1 MSRCLMHLARTWY
14 CLRSPPSLL
23 MGATGPHQQ
32 SPLQF
37 MLDLTLRRKQPTASP
52 PLPVATDATMDTS
65 ETAAAIFVSATR
77 DPTEEDTEPST
88 QGAADSDVHFF
99 CTGVGAMCAERHKS
113 PSRIQ
118 MGGTWDEPD
127 NQDRQHRTKHQ
138 KPTTP
143 TKTTNKPEP
152 RVRLKSVRV

>member
-1 MSRCLMHLARTWY
+1 
-14 CLRSPPSLL
+14 
-23 MGATGPHQQ
+23 
-32 SPLQF
+32 

-99 CTGVGAMCAERHKS
+99 LHGCGRYVCREAQVTESNSDGGYVG
-113 PSRIQ
+113 
-118 MGGTWDEPD
+118 
-127 NQDRQHRTKHQ
+127 
-138 KPTTP
+138 
-143 TKTTNKPEP
+143 
-152 RVRLKSVRV
+152 